1 MTNGHEEAIKWGMF
15 LNTAHPPEF
24 SQREVLENARFYA
37 QVAESTG
44 FESAWVLEHHFT
56 DYGLCGSP
64 MVMASYILGATER
77 IKVGTGIN
85 ILPIEH
91 PVRLAEQVA
100 LLDQFS
106 DGRFILGIGRGFFD
120 KDFTVFGVDIHDTR
134 EITQTYYQMMRD
146 AWEKGIVEGDGR
158 FHKFPPVPINP
169 RPYSAKIPVVCASMS
184 PSTIEWAAKNGL
196 PMVMQ
201 HDIEHGE
208 KASNVELY
216 RSISAENGHDPD
228 AVEHSI
234 AIIVGVDEDGERVRE
249 RCRHYLHWFED
260 AVEKAQNIIDI
271 VREHGVEC
279 YDWHL
284 RKWRE
289 AVIKGDTAIG
299 SVVDN
304 LLRLNA
310 IGTPEECI
318 ETIQTVIDATG
329 VKRVVCAFEAP
340 GDREVVMSS
349 IRLFNEKVRPAIQ
362 PART

>member
-1 MTNGHEEAIKWGMF
+1 MSNEQDNGIKWGMF
-15 LNTAHPPEF
+15 LNTARPPEF
-24 SQREVLENARFYA
+24 TERRVLENARFYG
-37 QVAESTG
+37 QVAEETG

-64 MVMASYILGATER
+64 MVMASYVLGATKR

-85 ILPIEH
+85 IVPIEH

-100 LLDQFS
+100 LLDHFS

-120 KDFTVFGVDIHDTR
+120 KDFTVFGVDIHETR
-134 EITQTYYQMMRD
+134 NITQTYYQMMRD
-146 AWEKGIVEGDGR
+146 AWEKGIVAGDGK
-158 FHKFPPVPINP
+158 FHDFPPVPINP
-169 RPYSAKIPVVCASMS
+169 RPYSEKVPVICASMS
-184 PSTIEWAAKNGL
+184 PTTIEWAAKMGL
-196 PMVMQ
+196 PMMMQ
-201 HDIEHGE
+201 HDIEHEE

-216 RSISAENGHDPD
+216 RAVTEEHGHDPD
-228 AVEHSI
+228 AVEHTI
-234 AIIVGVDEDGERVRE
+234 AIIVGCDENGERARE
-249 RCRHYLHWFED
+249 RCTHYLHWFED

-271 VREHGVEC
+271 VREYGVEC

-289 AVIKGDTAIG
+289 AVIKGDTAIS

-329 VKRVVCAFEAP
+329 VTRVVCAFEAI
-340 GDREVVMSS
+340 GDRDQTMES
-349 IRLFNEKVRPAIQ
+349 IRLFNEKVRPAIR
-362 PART
+362 PAR